1 MNNNIQTSFIA
12 VESFIELSGRERAQA
27 VLDQG
32 SFRELIGPFDRITS
46 PHLPLQGI
54 VAQSDDGVIVGR
66 GTIDGEPAVAIAL
79 EGAFQ
84 GGGIGEV
91 CGAKISGALEQVLR
105 DHQKGIKT
113 RPVLLL
119 ETGGVRLQEG
129 NYGLLAIAEIGAAIM
144 ALRPYTPVVSVISG
158 MIGCYGGMSI
168 CAAGL
173 SSHLIMTRQG
183 RLQLN
188 GSEVIEQ
195 EAGIQE
201 MDASDRARIWSMVG
215 GEQRVAAGFADA
227 LVNDDVQEIN
237 TAIHDVFRQGIREVT
252 RTAQVDRYLGLLAA
266 VDADTLIVPSSI
278 RESWKSGIV
287 NTEHVQQSTS
297 SSKEV
302 QASTDSIEA
311 PITRGRTWFE
321 ALSSHSASEQQ
332 GIASVLC
339 ADDELDGQPVRYI
352 SVVPNP
358 NARFVRARQGEIGLE
373 EGWTI
378 ARYIREVI
386 EADQDTN
393 KRAIVAI
400 VDVPS
405 QAYGYREEV
414 LGIHLSCGAAVDAY
428 ATARLAG
435 HPVIALIV
443 GNAISGAFLAHGMQA
458 NRLLALDDDKV
469 TVQVM
474 SKQSAAR
481 ITRRSIDQ
489 LNEAA
494 TKVPGAAYDI
504 RSFAQLGALDQLIQ
518 GIEADH
524 PQQQDIEHIQQTI
537 IQAVADTRQG
547 PRDLSVRLTGAT
559 ASTGRASSIK
569 VRQLLAEQWD

>member
-1 MNNNIQTSFIA
+1 MDNNTQPLNIAT
-12 VESFIELSGRERAQA
+12 ESFIELSGRERAQA
-27 VLDQG
+27 VLDSG
-32 SFRELIGPFDRITS
+32 SFRELIGPFDRMTS

-105 DHQKGIKT
+105 DHEKGIKT

-201 MDASDRARIWSMVG
+201 MDASDRSRIWSMVG
-215 GEQRVAAGFADA
+215 GEQRVAAGFADT
-227 LVNDDVQEIN
+227 LVNDDIHEIN
-237 TAIHDVFRQGIREVT
+237 EAIHDVFRQGIREVT
-252 RTAQVDRYLGLLAA
+252 RTAQVDRYLALLAA
-266 VDADTLIVPSSI
+266 VDANTLIVPSSI

-287 NTEHVQQSTS
+287 DQENLQSQLGAQQA
-297 SSKEV
+297 
-302 QASTDSIEA
+302 QANDSVVEA

-321 ALSSHSASEQQ
+321 ALSGQSASAQQ

-339 ADDELDGQPVRYI
+339 ADTELENQRVRYI

-373 EGWTI
+373 EGWNI
-378 ARYIREVI
+378 ARSIREAI
-386 EADQDTN
+386 EADKDGE

-414 LGIHLSCGAAVDAY
+414 LGIHLSCGSAVDAY
-428 ATARLAG
+428 ASARLAG

-458 NRLLALDDDKV
+458 NRLLALDDEKV

-481 ITRRSIDQ
+481 ITRRSIEQ

-504 RSFAQLGALDQLIQ
+504 RSFAKLGALDQLIE
-518 GIEADH
+518 GIEADQ
-524 PQQQDIEHIQQTI
+524 PQTKDIERIQQYLITAI
-537 IQAVADTRQG
+537 AETRQG

-559 ASTGRASSIK
+559 AATGRAFSIK

>member
-1 MNNNIQTSFIA
+1 MDNNTQPLNIAT
-12 VESFIELSGRERAQA
+12 ESFIELSGRERAQA
-27 VLDQG
+27 VLDAG
-32 SFRELIGPFDRITS
+32 SFRELIGPFDRMTS

-105 DHQKGIKT
+105 DHEKGIKT

-201 MDASDRARIWSMVG
+201 MDASDRSRIWSMVG
-215 GEQRVAAGFADA
+215 GEQRVAAGFADT
-227 LVNDDVQEIN
+227 LVNDDIHEIN
-237 TAIHDVFRQGIREVT
+237 EAIHDVFRQGIREVT
-252 RTAQVDRYLGLLAA
+252 RTAQVDRYLALLAA
-266 VDADTLIVPSSI
+266 VDANTLIVPSSI

-287 NTEHVQQSTS
+287 DQENLQSQLGAQQA
-297 SSKEV
+297 
-302 QASTDSIEA
+302 QANDSVVEA

-321 ALSSHSASEQQ
+321 ALSGQSASAQQ

-339 ADDELDGQPVRYI
+339 ADTELENQQVRYI
-352 SVVPNP
+352 SIVPNP

-373 EGWTI
+373 EGWNI
-378 ARYIREVI
+378 ARSIREAI
-386 EADQDTN
+386 EADKDGE

-414 LGIHLSCGAAVDAY
+414 LGIHLSCGSAVDAY
-428 ATARLAG
+428 ASARLAG

-458 NRLLALDDDKV
+458 NRLLALDDEKV

-481 ITRRSIDQ
+481 ITRRSIEQ

-504 RSFAQLGALDQLIQ
+504 RSFAKLGALDQLIE
-518 GIEADH
+518 GIEADQ
-524 PQQQDIEHIQQTI
+524 PQDKDIERIQQYLITAI
-537 IQAVADTRQG
+537 AETRQG
-547 PRDLSVRLTGAT
+547 PRDLSVRLTSAT
-559 ASTGRASSIK
+559 ATTGRASSIK

>member
-1 MNNNIQTSFIA
+1 MDNNTQPLNIAT
-12 VESFIELSGRERAQA
+12 ESFIELSGRERAQA
-27 VLDQG
+27 VLDAG
-32 SFRELIGPFDRITS
+32 SFRELIGPFDRMTS

-105 DHQKGIKT
+105 DHEKGIKT

-201 MDASDRARIWSMVG
+201 MDASDRSRIWSMVG
-215 GEQRVAAGFADA
+215 GEQRVAAGFADT
-227 LVNDDVQEIN
+227 LVNDDIHEIN
-237 TAIHDVFRQGIREVT
+237 EAIHDVFRQGIREVT
-252 RTAQVDRYLGLLAA
+252 RTAQVDRYLALLAA
-266 VDADTLIVPSSI
+266 VDANTLIVPSSI

-287 NTEHVQQSTS
+287 DQENLQSQLEAQQA
-297 SSKEV
+297 
-302 QASTDSIEA
+302 QANDSVVEA

-321 ALSSHSASEQQ
+321 ALSGQSASAQQ
-332 GIASVLC
+332 RIASVLC
-339 ADDELDGQPVRYI
+339 ADTELENQQVRYI
-352 SVVPNP
+352 SIVPNP

-373 EGWTI
+373 EGWNI
-378 ARYIREVI
+378 ARSIREAI
-386 EADQDTN
+386 EADKDGE

-414 LGIHLSCGAAVDAY
+414 LGIHLSCGSAVDAY
-428 ATARLAG
+428 ASARLAG

-458 NRLLALDDDKV
+458 NRLLALDDEKV

-481 ITRRSIDQ
+481 ITRRSIEQ

-504 RSFAQLGALDQLIQ
+504 RSFAKLGALDQLIE
-518 GIEADH
+518 GIEADQ
-524 PQQQDIEHIQQTI
+524 PQDKDIERIQQYLITAI
-537 IQAVADTRQG
+537 AETRQG
-547 PRDLSVRLTGAT
+547 PRDLSVRLTSAT
-559 ASTGRASSIK
+559 ATTGRASSIK

>member
-1 MNNNIQTSFIA
+1 MDNNTQPLNIAT
-12 VESFIELSGRERAQA
+12 ESFIELSGRERAQA
-27 VLDQG
+27 VLDAG
-32 SFRELIGPFDRITS
+32 SFRELIGPFDRMTS

-105 DHQKGIKT
+105 DHEKGIKT

-201 MDASDRARIWSMVG
+201 MDASDRSRIWSMVG
-215 GEQRVAAGFADA
+215 GEQRVAAGFADT
-227 LVNDDVQEIN
+227 LVNDDIHEIN
-237 TAIHDVFRQGIREVT
+237 EAIHDVFRQGIREVT
-252 RTAQVDRYLGLLAA
+252 RTAQVDRYLALLAA
-266 VDADTLIVPSSI
+266 VDANTLIVPSSI

-287 NTEHVQQSTS
+287 DQENLQSQLGAQQA
-297 SSKEV
+297 
-302 QASTDSIEA
+302 QANDSVVEA

-321 ALSSHSASEQQ
+321 ALSGQSASAQQ

-339 ADDELDGQPVRYI
+339 ADTELENQRVRYI

-373 EGWTI
+373 EGWNI
-378 ARYIREVI
+378 ARSIREAI
-386 EADQDTN
+386 EADKDGE

-414 LGIHLSCGAAVDAY
+414 LGIHLSCGSAVDAY
-428 ATARLAG
+428 ASARLAG

-458 NRLLALDDDKV
+458 NRLLALDDEKV

-481 ITRRSIDQ
+481 ITRRSIEQ

-504 RSFAQLGALDQLIQ
+504 RSFAKLGALDQLIE
-518 GIEADH
+518 GIEADQ
-524 PQQQDIEHIQQTI
+524 PQNKDIERIQQYLITAI
-537 IQAVADTRQG
+537 AETRQG
-547 PRDLSVRLTGAT
+547 PRDLSVRLTSAT
-559 ASTGRASSIK
+559 AATGRASSIK

>member
-1 MNNNIQTSFIA
+1 MNNNTQPIEIA
-12 VESFIELSGRERAQA
+12 NASFIELSGRERAQA

-91 CGAKISGALEQVLR
+91 CGAKISGALEQVLL

-201 MDASDRARIWSMVG
+201 MDASDRSRIWSMVG
-215 GEQRVAAGFADA
+215 GEQRVGAGFADA

-237 TAIHDVFRQGIREVT
+237 QAIHDVFRQGIKEVT
-252 RTAQVDRYLGLLAA
+252 RTAQVERYLELLAA

-278 RESWKSGIV
+278 RESWKSGTVDQEALQQQQARAEQVQV
-287 NTEHVQQSTS
+287 NS
-297 SSKEV
+297 S
-302 QASTDSIEA
+302 EA

-321 ALSSHSASEQQ
+321 ALSGRSASDQQ

-339 ADDELDGQPVRYI
+339 ADTSLEGQSVRYI

-373 EGWTI
+373 EGWNI
-378 ARYIREVI
+378 ARYIREAI
-386 EADQDTN
+386 EADQDGE

-414 LGIHLSCGAAVDAY
+414 LGIHLSCGSAVDAY
-428 ATARLAG
+428 ASARLAG

-458 NRLLALDDDKV
+458 NRLLALDDEKV

-504 RSFAQLGALDQLIQ
+504 RSFAKLGALDQLIE
-518 GIEADH
+518 GIEADQ
-524 PQQQDIEHIQQTI
+524 PQSEDIERIHQYLMTAITD
-537 IQAVADTRQG
+537 ARQG
-547 PRDLSVRLTGAT
+547 SRDLSNRLTSAT
-559 ASTGRASSIK
+559 AATGRASSIK

>member
-1 MNNNIQTSFIA
+1 MDNNTQPLNIAT
-12 VESFIELSGRERAQA
+12 ESFIELSGRERAQA
-27 VLDQG
+27 VLDAG
-32 SFRELIGPFDRITS
+32 SFRELIGPFDRMTS

-105 DHQKGIKT
+105 DHEKGIKT

-201 MDASDRARIWSMVG
+201 MDASDRSRIWSMVG
-215 GEQRVAAGFADA
+215 GEQRVAAGFADT
-227 LVNDDVQEIN
+227 LVNDDIHEIN
-237 TAIHDVFRQGIREVT
+237 EAIHDVFRQGIREVT
-252 RTAQVDRYLGLLAA
+252 RTAQVDRYLALLAA
-266 VDADTLIVPSSI
+266 VDANTLIVPSSI

-287 NTEHVQQSTS
+287 DQENLQSQLGAQQA
-297 SSKEV
+297 
-302 QASTDSIEA
+302 QANDSVVEA

-321 ALSSHSASEQQ
+321 ALSGQSASAQQ

-339 ADDELDGQPVRYI
+339 ADTELENQRVRYI
-352 SVVPNP
+352 SIVPNP

-373 EGWTI
+373 EGWNI
-378 ARYIREVI
+378 ARSIREAI
-386 EADQDTN
+386 EADKDGE

-414 LGIHLSCGAAVDAY
+414 LGIHLSCGSAVDAY
-428 ATARLAG
+428 ASARLAG

-458 NRLLALDDDKV
+458 NRLLALDDEKV

-481 ITRRSIDQ
+481 ITRRSIEQ

-504 RSFAQLGALDQLIQ
+504 RSFAKLGALDQLIE
-518 GIEADH
+518 GIEADQ
-524 PQQQDIEHIQQTI
+524 PQDKDIERIQQYLITAI
-537 IQAVADTRQG
+537 AETRQG
-547 PRDLSVRLTGAT
+547 PRDLSVRLTSAT
-559 ASTGRASSIK
+559 ATTGRASSIK

>member
-1 MNNNIQTSFIA
+1 MDNNTQPLNIAT
-12 VESFIELSGRERAQA
+12 ESFIELSGRERAQA
-27 VLDQG
+27 VLDAG
-32 SFRELIGPFDRITS
+32 SFRELIGPFDRMTS

-105 DHQKGIKT
+105 DHEKGIKT

-201 MDASDRARIWSMVG
+201 MDASDRSRIWSMVG
-215 GEQRVAAGFADA
+215 GEQRVAAGFADT
-227 LVNDDVQEIN
+227 LVNDDIHEIN
-237 TAIHDVFRQGIREVT
+237 EAIHDVFRQGIREVT
-252 RTAQVDRYLGLLAA
+252 RTAQVDRYLALLAA
-266 VDADTLIVPSSI
+266 VDANTLIVPSSI

-287 NTEHVQQSTS
+287 DQENLQSQLGAQQA
-297 SSKEV
+297 
-302 QASTDSIEA
+302 QANDSVVEA

-321 ALSSHSASEQQ
+321 ALSGQSASAQQ

-339 ADDELDGQPVRYI
+339 ADTELENQRVRYI

-373 EGWTI
+373 EGWNI
-378 ARYIREVI
+378 ARSIREAI
-386 EADQDTN
+386 EADKDGE

-414 LGIHLSCGAAVDAY
+414 LGIHLSCGSAVDAY
-428 ATARLAG
+428 ASARLAG

-458 NRLLALDDDKV
+458 NRLLALDDEKV

-481 ITRRSIDQ
+481 ITRRSIEQ

-504 RSFAQLGALDQLIQ
+504 RSFAKLGALDQLIE
-518 GIEADH
+518 GIEADQ
-524 PQQQDIEHIQQTI
+524 PQDKDIERIQQYLITAI
-537 IQAVADTRQG
+537 AETRQG
-547 PRDLSVRLTGAT
+547 PRDLSVRLTSAT
-559 ASTGRASSIK
+559 ATTGRASSIK

>member
-1 MNNNIQTSFIA
+1 MNNNTQSIEIA
-12 VESFIELSGRERAQA
+12 TKSFIELSGRERAQA

-32 SFRELIGPFDRITS
+32 TFRELIGPFDRITS

-91 CGAKISGALEQVLR
+91 CGAKISGALEQVLL

-201 MDASDRARIWSMVG
+201 MDASDRSRIWSMVG
-215 GEQRVAAGFADA
+215 GEQRVGAGFADA

-237 TAIHDVFRQGIREVT
+237 QAIHDVFNQGIKEVT
-252 RTAQVDRYLGLLAA
+252 RTAQVDRYLELLAA

-278 RESWKSGIV
+278 RESWKSGVVDQDVLQQQQARTEQAQV
-287 NTEHVQQSTS
+287 NSE
-297 SSKEV
+297 
-302 QASTDSIEA
+302 EA

-321 ALSSHSASEQQ
+321 ALSGQQASDQQ

-339 ADDELDGQPVRYI
+339 ADTPLEDHSVRYI

-373 EGWTI
+373 EGWNI
-378 ARYIREVI
+378 ARYIREAI
-386 EADQDTN
+386 EADKDGE

-414 LGIHLSCGAAVDAY
+414 LGIHLSCGSAVDAY
-428 ATARLAG
+428 ASARLAG

-458 NRLLALDDDKV
+458 NRLLALDDEKV

-504 RSFAQLGALDQLIQ
+504 RSFAKLGALDQLIE
-518 GIEADH
+518 GIEADQ
-524 PQQQDIEHIQQTI
+524 PQAEDIDRIKQYLTTAI
-537 IQAVADTRQG
+537 ADTRQG
-547 PRDLSVRLTGAT
+547 SRDLSNRLTSAT
-559 ASTGRASSIK
+559 AATGRAASIK